1 MTGRFEAQRA
11 RGAAHS
17 APGRRV
23 PRRRS
28 TARPRMLFADR
39 AGRIY
44 DHPELEMAGAG
55 GGDPMP
61 VPAADLLVLPRG
73 SDLFTLP
80 GRAPIGIDPQTGE
93 PVVYEGEGGAPV
105 DAVAAFLAPAH
116 TLTLAPAYAAR
127 GGAPALPLFAYS
139 AAGFLEGEFVATGF
153 RVDPDIRQDPWRF
166 DARRLRKQVATRVAR
181 DPENRLVRQLERC
194 ALEYNCRA
202 AQNYFIGRHEAPL
215 PTSVTCNA
223 LCVGCI
229 SLQPDGSFKASHER
243 LGRAPTPAEVA
254 EVALEHI
261 ARVPEAVVSFGQ
273 GCEGEPL
280 LNASLLLESIR
291 LIRAATPAGTIN
303 LNSNASKPE
312 VVAALAAAGLDSMRV
327 SLNSARPEIYAPY
340 YRPQKY
346 DFGDVVA
353 SMQVMKRARRFL
365 SINYL
370 VFPGLS
376 DTEEELA
383 ALVDLLALTDL
394 DLVQM
399 RNLNIDPEVY
409 RAALPAGSL
418 HPGFGIRRLV
428 ERLRDRFP
436 HLRFGYFNPSK
447 ERYGA
452 FRSESA
458 PALFG

>member
-1 MTGRFEAQRA
+1 M
-11 RGAAHS
+11 
-17 APGRRV
+17 V
-23 PRRRS
+23 
-28 TARPRMLFADR
+28 FADA

-44 DHPELEMAGAG
+44 DHPELGMAGVDG
-55 GGDPMP
+55 GEPAP
-61 VPAADLLVLPRG
+61 VPAPDLLPLPRG

-80 GRAPIGIDPQTGE
+80 GRSPIGIDPGTGRAVE
-93 PVVYEGEGGAPV
+93 YTGDGTAGPI

-116 TLTLAPAYAAR
+116 TLTLTPAYATR
-127 GGAPALPLFAYS
+127 SGAPALPLFAYS
-139 AAGFLEGEFVATGF
+139 AVGFRDGEFVATGF

-166 DARRLRKQVATRVAR
+166 DPKRLAKQVAAR
-181 DPENRLVRQLERC
+181 MATAGENQVIQQLERC

-215 PTSVTCNA
+215 PTSVTCNS

-229 SLQPDGSFKASHER
+229 SLQADGSFKASHDR
-243 LGRAPTPAEVA
+243 LGRAPSAEDVA

-280 LNASLLLESIR
+280 LNAQLLIR
-291 LIRAATPAGTIN
+291 SVELIRAATDAGTIN
-303 LNSNASKPE
+303 LNSNASKPD
-312 VVAALAAAGLDSMRV
+312 VVAALAATGLDSIRV
-327 SLNSARPEIYAPY
+327 SLNSARPDVYAAY

-346 DFGDVVA
+346 SFADVVA
-353 SMQVMKRARRFL
+353 SMQEMKERGRYL

-370 VFPGLS
+370 VFPGVT
-376 DTEEELA
+376 DNEEELS
-383 ALVDLLALTDL
+383 ALVDLIAETDL

-409 RAALPAGSL
+409 QAALPAGTMRQ
-418 HPGFGIRRLV
+418 GFGLRRV
-428 ERLRDRFP
+428 MTELRARFP
-436 HLRFGYFNPSK
+436 QLRFGYFNPPK
-447 ERYGA
+447 ERYAA
-452 FRSESA
+452 FRTEPA